1 MTIVAKKRLFFIVMI
16 GCALA
21 LAAQQIVEEIVA
33 IVNNDVI
40 SLSDFMKEYE
50 SRVQDARTK
59 LKGEQL
65 ESTIEQIK
73 AGLLDAM
80 ITDLLLLQMAKEKN
94 ISVTEQLKM
103 ALENIKKENSLESD
117 EELKRA
123 VRSQGFD
130 YDAWLKQMEETVLRQ
145 SVVYS
150 EINKSVVLDEAEI
163 IDFFKKHQAEFVLPA
178 EFKVRAVYLALEGR
192 TPAELEARKAEISA
206 KIKDG
211 LDFTQAAEE
220 FCDAPLKEV
229 KGDLGML
236 KKGET
241 DKAIADALD
250 PLNKGDLSPWIQT
263 KNGSYLLKVEDKKD
277 SRTLTFEEAKR
288 AIEERLMQERQSAKM
303 DEFLKVLKKRSFIK
317 ILKPNPAAD
326 KGPRP

>member
-1 MTIVAKKRLFFIVMI
+1 MTIAAKKRLFFILMI

-33 IVNNDVI
+33 VVNDDVI

-65 ESTIEQIK
+65 EMTIEQIK
-73 AGLLDAM
+73 TGLLDAM
-80 ITDLLLLQMAKEKN
+80 ITDLLLLQLAKEKN
-94 ISVTEQLKM
+94 INVTDQLKM
-103 ALENIKKENSLESD
+103 ALENIKKENNLESD
-117 EELKRA
+117 EELIRA
-123 VRSQGFD
+123 VRSQGYD
-130 YDAWLKQMEETVLRQ
+130 YDAWLKQMEETILRQ

-163 IDFFKKHQAEFVLPA
+163 IDYHKKHQSEFVVPA

-211 LDFTQAAEE
+211 LDFAKAAEE
-220 FCDAPLKEV
+220 FCDAPLKEA
-229 KGDLGML
+229 KGDLGTL

-241 DKAIADALD
+241 DKAIADALE
-250 PLNKGDLSPWIQT
+250 PLQKGDLSPWIQT

-277 SRTLTFEEAKR
+277 SRILAFEEAKR
-288 AIEERLMQERQSAKM
+288 AIEERLMQERQSVKL
-303 DEFLKVLKKRSFIK
+303 DEFLKVIKKRSFIK

-326 KGPRP
+326 KG